1 MENRMNASD
10 RILRAAV
17 AGLVALGVSAASQQ
31 ALAAKGDNE
40 KCAGIVKAG
49 KNDCGTSK
57 NACSGQ
63 VKVDNNPEA
72 WIYVPK
78 GLCEKIAGGRL
89 QTSADAK
96 PGGSKG

>member
-1 MENRMNASD
+1 MNTTNQMIRTAF
-10 RILRAAV
+10 
-17 AGLVALGVSAASQQ
+17 AGLLTVGLATATGQ

-57 NACSGQ
+57 TACAGTI
-63 VKVDNNPEA
+63 KNDRDTEA

-78 GLCEKIAGGRL
+78 GTCERIAGGEVV
-89 QTSADAK
+89 AD
-96 PGGSKG
+96 KGDKK

>member
-1 MENRMNASD
+1 MNQTD

-17 AGLVALGVSAASQQ
+17 AGMVALGVSAAAGQ

-57 NACSGQ
+57 NACAGQ
-63 VKVDNNPEA
+63 VTASNDPEA

-78 GLCEKIAGGRL
+78 GVCERIAGGRI
-89 QTSADAK
+89 QTSPDAK
-96 PGGSKG
+96 HGGKG

>member
-1 MENRMNASD
+1 MNQTD

-17 AGLVALGVSAASQQ
+17 AGLVALGVSAAAGQ

-57 NACSGQ
+57 NACAGQ
-63 VKVDNNPEA
+63 VKANSDPEA
-72 WIYVPK
+72 WIYLPK
-78 GLCEKIAGGRL
+78 GVCERIAGAHI
-89 QTSADAK
+89 QTSPDAK
-96 PGGSKG
+96 HGGKG

>member
-1 MENRMNASD
+1 MNQTD

-17 AGLVALGVSAASQQ
+17 ASLVALGVSAASGQ

-57 NACSGQ
+57 NACAGQ
-63 VKVDNNPEA
+63 VNVSNDPEA

-78 GLCEKIAGGRL
+78 GVCERISGGRI
-89 QTSADAK
+89 QTSANAK
-96 PGGSKG
+96 PGGGKG